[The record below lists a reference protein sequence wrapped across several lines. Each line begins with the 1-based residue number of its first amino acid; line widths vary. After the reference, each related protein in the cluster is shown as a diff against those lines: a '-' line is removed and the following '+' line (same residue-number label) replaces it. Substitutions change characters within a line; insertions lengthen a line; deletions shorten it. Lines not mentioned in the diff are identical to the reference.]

1 VRRGFG
7 AKRRFIMPEPVQ
19 EQVTVPPVQSTSG
32 TSAQLSQGS
41 QLDQILAAI
50 ASLSNNVAASNA
62 NLSSVSQAASQGQ
75 AELQT
80 QITDLAKQFTTFKD
94 TIASSI
100 SGSVANESDVG
111 TTGRNQWLHNA
122 GDDLERGLIDRDRVS
137 SVMLQTLSN
146 MVGNAQA
153 IESSALKYADGVWA
167 RSLDHFGALPPIA
180 PRSATGPGT
189 AAA

>member
-1 VRRGFG
+1 
-7 AKRRFIMPEPVQ
+7 MPESQPI
-19 EQVTVPPVQSTSG
+19 TVPPQESTSG
-32 TSAQLSQGS
+32 TGA

-75 AELQT
+75 AELQA

-94 TIASSI
+94 TIASSV

-111 TTGRNQWLHNA
+111 VTFRNQGLHN
-122 GDDLERGLIDRDRVS
+122 GSDDLMRGFVDRDRLS

-146 MVGNAQA
+146 MVSNAQA
-153 IESSALKYADGVWA
+153 IEASALKYADSVWA

-180 PRSATGPGT
+180 PRSAAGPGT
-189 AAA
+189 TAA